1 MLFLPGPK
9 CFSGEIFFRAYRG
22 ITLAFWNFLNIIVMI
37 IFPEVFRRNR
47 VELGVEDRD
56 LLREYKDRIK
66 ARPFSS
72 CPNGMTADKQNIWSR
87 ANSEF
92 KEIMVRRVY

>member
-1 MLFLPGPK
+1 MIWLIL
-9 CFSGEIFFRAYRG
+9 IA
-22 ITLAFWNFLNIIVMI
+22 IIVMI